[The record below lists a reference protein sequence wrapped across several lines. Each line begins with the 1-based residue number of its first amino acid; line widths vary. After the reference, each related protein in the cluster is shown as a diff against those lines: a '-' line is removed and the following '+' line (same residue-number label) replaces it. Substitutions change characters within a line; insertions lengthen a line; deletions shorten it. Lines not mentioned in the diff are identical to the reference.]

1 MSTELSNGKTA
12 HAEPQQQ
19 TWVVPR
25 AQIREEE
32 DRYLLVLE
40 MPGVTKEGLDVTVEH
55 HELTITGHRSDEP
68 LKGESLYQESRKSDY
83 RRVFDLDPSID
94 TDKISVKIEQGVATL
109 ALPKSESIKPR
120 KISVSD

>member
-1 MSTELSNGKTA
+1 MSTELSNGKSAHTA
-12 HAEPQQQ
+12 TQEQ

-25 AQIREEE
+25 AQIREEAE
-32 DRYLLVLE
+32 HYLLILE

-68 LKGESLYQESRKSDY
+68 LKGEALYRESRRSDY

-94 TDKISVKIEQGVATL
+94 AEKISVRIDQGVAMLT
-109 ALPKSESIKPR
+109 LPKSESVKPK